1 MNIHYDII
9 YPSGYSREYNL
20 NVPRILWIRKLSE
33 YSVGLF
39 MEIPTNIQRILRGP
53 SLLGRKVIMVI
64 LFIFNFHKK
73 LFTVSEK
80 RNRPEKYLELNIV
93 PPFN

>member
-1 MNIHYDII
+1 M
-9 YPSGYSREYNL
+9 
-20 NVPRILWIRKLSE
+20 
-33 YSVGLF
+33 F
-39 MEIPTNIQRILRGP
+39 
-53 SLLGRKVIMVI
+53 I

-80 RNRPEKYLELNIV
+80 KGTDQKKYLELNIV